1 MGVAAATARLAV
13 RLAVGLAAHYAMRRR
28 FRPPGARV
36 RAAHRPAR
44 AVLAA
49 RAVVAVR
56 AVLAERDQQRG
67 LRYGLRYGLRH
78 GLRYGLRAAR
88 GGRAAQRCA
97 AGRALRAA

>member
-1 MGVAAATARLAV
+1 
-13 RLAVGLAAHYAMRRR
+13 
-28 FRPPGARV
+28 
-36 RAAHRPAR
+36 
-44 AVLAA
+44 VLAA

-67 LRYGLRYGLRH
+67 LRYGLRHGLRY

-97 AGRALRAA
+97 ACRALRAA

>member
-1 MGVAAATARLAV
+1 VRVGVAAATARLAV
-13 RLAVGLAAHYAMRRR
+13 RLAVGLAAHHAMRRR

-67 LRYGLRYGLRH
+67 LRHGLRY

-97 AGRALRAA
+97 ACRALRAA

>member
-1 MGVAAATARLAV
+1 
-13 RLAVGLAAHYAMRRR
+13 
-28 FRPPGARV
+28 V

-67 LRYGLRYGLRH
+67 LRHGLRY

-97 AGRALRAA
+97 ACRALRAA